1 MLVSD
6 LQNPDNHFDVDADR
20 HVSPLD
26 ALLVI
31 NHLSSHLDRVSGP
44 AAEAEGQKSYPDT
57 NGDTL
62 VSPIDALLVINELNA
77 HAESVSEPI
86 DTTGFVS
93 VPVAQLPGN
102 SSQFVSLEI
111 VQSVTSNQ
119 LREVGFF
126 VMDNAAGD
134 VAGVPRSHADYARTL
149 LASVGHQTLAS
160 RANVAVQQSATSMA
174 FAGGSRLGI
183 YVLQSQVPERLPSEY
198 LRVTSLSSQSMR
210 IGWEEH
216 QSVWPGLPLVGD
228 RGYDDAIID
237 IRIGDPV
244 DGFTAP
250 TLDAISD
257 KSVDELTSLVFNV
270 SATDADLPNDALTF
284 SLVAA
289 PAGAVIDSQTGEF
302 RWTPSESQGPGQFD
316 MGVRVTDEQGHM
328 ADTSFRVT
336 VNEVNLPPVLGLI
349 GDRVAPLETLIS
361 FPATAADPD
370 LPANNLT
377 FSLGPNAPPG
387 ATIDSA
393 TGQFSWTPDSTFA
406 NSIVPITI
414 RVADNG
420 TPSLSDSKTFRIT
433 LSGCSTGIDDLLTGW
448 TVLESGGTENGKGTV
463 VSSNCAATLTEGDS
477 FVVGLSREFTVPNT
491 PSAIAI
497 TYDNLN
503 FDTTDPNFINDAF
516 EIAFVD
522 RDGNS
527 LIKTIAGGRDAFF
540 NITEGLVAATGSG
553 VQVNGNTVTIGLN
566 GIPVGTDAKLI
577 FRLANNDSDTR
588 TTVRITGVETISSD
602 LTATLPG
609 GTNTSTIATLAAQS
623 SSARNDLEV
632 SRFMAS
638 VDASVSTSVISSS
651 PLGLR
656 VSNATLFP
664 SNLTLTDAAL
674 ERGFEISTFASGF
687 PTIDG
692 IGPLGIAF
700 PDTGGVVVTDYPG
713 NLWHFSDDVDGQS
726 VANATRLSAF
736 GNRVAIDLETANGKL
751 YITTRDGNGRVLELN
766 SDGTVAQEIAADLG
780 GNIVGIAASPIRD
793 PDGHQHLFVA
803 AFAAGIVWDI
813 DPIDKSK
820 TQFLS
825 VGFDGLSTDGRILY
839 GADLTNS
846 RILGY
851 DIATKALVFDSGPIP
866 GRVDGTALGTG
877 SLAGKIYGNTNTAGV
892 WEIDLVT
899 KEQIQIA
906 GGPNASRGDFVSVA
920 PDGTLL
926 ITQSDQIARLIPPL
940 GGGFG
945 NFEVGVNVSTPSS
958 EALAGTTVLLTGNA
972 FSTRLSDG
980 ARQVIT
986 HVLVNGTPVDL
997 LDTSGNIFNQ
1007 VEIQPGVNTFSFTAF
1022 DESGQFLGLR
1032 LTSPLNRRASRVI

>member
-1 MLVSD
+1 M
-6 LQNPDNHFDVDADR
+6 
-20 HVSPLD
+20 
-26 ALLVI
+26 
-31 NHLSSHLDRVSGP
+31 
-44 AAEAEGQKSYPDT
+44 T
-57 NGDTL
+57 
-62 VSPIDALLVINELNA
+62 
-77 HAESVSEPI
+77 
-86 DTTGFVS
+86 FV
-93 VPVAQLPGN
+93 
-102 SSQFVSLEI
+102 
-111 VQSVTSNQ
+111 
-119 LREVGFF
+119 
-126 VMDNAAGD
+126 
-134 VAGVPRSHADYARTL
+134 
-149 LASVGHQTLAS
+149 
-160 RANVAVQQSATSMA
+160 
-174 FAGGSRLGI
+174 GGSSLGI

-198 LRVTSLSSQSMR
+198 LRVTPLSSQTMR
-210 IGWEEH
+210 IGWEEY

-237 IRIGDPV
+237 IQIGDPT

-257 KSVDELTSLVFNV
+257 KSVDELTPLVFTV
-270 SATDADLPNDALTF
+270 SAHDADLPNDALTF
-284 SLVAA
+284 SLVSP
-289 PAGAVIDSQTGEF
+289 PAGAEIDSQTGQF
-302 RWTPSESQGPGQFD
+302 RWTPTESQGPGQFD
-316 MGVRVTDEQGHM
+316 LGVRVTDEQGHM

-349 GDRVAPLETLIS
+349 GDRVAPFETLIR
-361 FPATAADPD
+361 FTATAADPD

-377 FSLGPNAPPG
+377 FSLGPNAPAG

-393 TGQFSWTPDSTFA
+393 TGQFSWTPDSTFT

-632 SRFMAS
+632 SRFMSS

-687 PTIDG
+687 PSAG
-692 IGPLGIAF
+692 PGVGPLGITF
-700 PDTGGVVVTDYPG
+700 PSFGGVFVTDYTG
-713 NLWHFSDDVDGQS
+713 NLWRFSENVDGQTVS
-726 VANATRLSAF
+726 GATPLAFFGDGVPIGLAAANDR
-736 GNRVAIDLETANGKL
+736 L
-751 YITTRDGNGRVLELN
+751 YITTRDADGRLLELN
-766 SDGTVAQEIAADLG
+766 PDGTVAQEIATGLG
-780 GNIVGIAASPIRD
+780 SIVTGVIANPIRD
-793 PDGHQHLFVA
+793 AEGHQHLFVSNLGG
-803 AFAAGIVWDI
+803 GIIWDI
-813 DPIDKSK
+813 DPINK
-820 TQFLS
+820 TKTSFLS
-825 VGFDGLSTDGRILY
+825 AAFDGLSTDGQTLY
-839 GADLTNS
+839 GADNGNS
-846 RILGY
+846 RIFGY
-851 DIATKALVFDSGPIP
+851 DITTKLLVFDSGPIP
-866 GRVDGTALGTG
+866 GAVDGTALGTG
-877 SLAGKIYGNTNTAGV
+877 SLAGKLFANTNTAGV

-899 KEQIQIA
+899 KEQI
-906 GGPNASRGDFVSVA
+906 ASATKQLPFFS
-920 PDGTLL
+920 
-926 ITQSDQIARLIPPL
+926 
-940 GGGFG
+940 
-945 NFEVGVNVSTPSS
+945 EV
-958 EALAGTTVLLTGNA
+958 
-972 FSTRLSDG
+972 
-980 ARQVIT
+980 
-986 HVLVNGTPVDL
+986 
-997 LDTSGNIFNQ
+997 
-1007 VEIQPGVNTFSFTAF
+1007 
-1022 DESGQFLGLR
+1022 
-1032 LTSPLNRRASRVI
+1032 